1 MIIIRPRG
9 VSLVSCVFLP
19 LGIRAYWF
27 DGYGIETAVPEL
39 LNVSNIY
46 GVQIANVGSPSIV
59 RPPPL
64 PSSPFILAFE
74 VSFF

>member
-9 VSLVSCVFLP
+9 VSLGSWVFLP
-19 LGIRAYWF
+19 LGIRAYRLILI
-27 DGYGIETAVPEL
+27 DTAVPEL

-59 RPPPL
+59 RPRPL
-64 PSSPFILAFE
+64 TSLPYRSLELTYHTS
-74 VSFF
+74 